1 MTGRTWTWLYSA
13 AALALIM
20 ALGGTGNIASASFP
34 DTLLL
39 VLGTVGSVLG
49 AGIPVQQFTPQAAST
64 STASRWC

>member
-1 MTGRTWTWLYSA
+1 MRRIYGLTIVVTF
-13 AALALIM
+13 LA
-20 ALGGTGNIASASFP
+20 
-34 DTLLL
+34 TLLL